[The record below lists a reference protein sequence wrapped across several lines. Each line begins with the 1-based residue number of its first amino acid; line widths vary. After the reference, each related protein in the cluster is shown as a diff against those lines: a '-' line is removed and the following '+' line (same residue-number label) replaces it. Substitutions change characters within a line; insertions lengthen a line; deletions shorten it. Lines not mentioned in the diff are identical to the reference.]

1 MATLGAPGAPASNPC
16 PPARSPSAANL
27 ALGGAGSMTG
37 AGAMFIQYGPSP
49 KTQANW
55 GGTVFQVHP
64 GKATRK
70 VRCKS
75 GAVPQL

>member
-1 MATLGAPGAPASNPC
+1 MCDTL
-16 PPARSPSAANL
+16 
-27 ALGGAGSMTG
+27 LGIIQLRAWPR
-37 AGAMFIQYGPSP
+37 AGANNRAGANSTAGTAAMFSPYGHRP

-55 GGTVFQVHP
+55 SQAVFQVHP

>member
-1 MATLGAPGAPASNPC
+1 
-16 PPARSPSAANL
+16 
-27 ALGGAGSMTG
+27 MTG

-55 GGTVFQVHP
+55 GGTVFQGHP